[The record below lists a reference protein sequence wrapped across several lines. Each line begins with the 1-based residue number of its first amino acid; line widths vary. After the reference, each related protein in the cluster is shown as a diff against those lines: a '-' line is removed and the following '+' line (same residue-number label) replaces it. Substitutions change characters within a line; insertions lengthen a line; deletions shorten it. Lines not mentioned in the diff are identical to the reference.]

1 MIFVGLAALLT
12 VPWTFWVLVAA
23 YERDVNDKIDR
34 LAERVKN
41 QVVSA
46 GDWTNPRYWTGGP
59 QQLMDPLRGE
69 LMADDTV
76 QAVVFLDYSRNAGGY
91 VRRSDAIPIP
101 QSKEEAERML
111 HADRNSH
118 RKMFLWQHRGKD
130 RGIIYLDL
138 SQGQLW
144 RHFIT
149 HRGTLLWRV
158 GIQTF
163 AAFVVLSVVGIVA
176 YRVWGTSVRQKELA
190 ELEQRGMLAERG
202 LTAAVLAHEIRNP
215 LAALR
220 FQLHSLRRNAQD
232 SSRVTNT
239 ADTLDSELS
248 RIQQLVQD
256 YLAHEKAQSLRVEP
270 VELSSAARAIQDLMG
285 DMLRESGTRLV
296 IQDKAGD
303 VTVACDPH
311 ALRQVLINLVLNAQQ
326 AMGRG
331 GVITITTGAAEG
343 FGTLSVSDT
352 GPGIPEEMK
361 EKLFKPFAT
370 NKKGGSGIGL
380 ALVKRFVDNFGG
392 SVSVQSEPGQ
402 GATFHLRLPLAGNE
416 HAVVLQYEGKA
427 KPVTS

>member
-158 GIQTF
+158 GVQTA
-163 AAFVVLSVVGIVA
+163 AAFIVLSVVGIVA
-176 YRVWGTSVRQKELA
+176 FRVWGTAARQKELA

-220 FQLHSLRRNAQD
+220 FQLHSLRVNSQ
-232 SSRVTNT
+232 
-239 ADTLDSELS
+239 
-248 RIQQLVQD
+248 
-256 YLAHEKAQSLRVEP
+256 
-270 VELSSAARAIQDLMG
+270 
-285 DMLRESGTRLV
+285 
-296 IQDKAGD
+296 
-303 VTVACDPH
+303 VA
-311 ALRQVLINLVLNAQQ
+311 
-326 AMGRG
+326 
-331 GVITITTGAAEG
+331 
-343 FGTLSVSDT
+343 
-352 GPGIPEEMK
+352 
-361 EKLFKPFAT
+361 
-370 NKKGGSGIGL
+370 
-380 ALVKRFVDNFGG
+380 
-392 SVSVQSEPGQ
+392 
-402 GATFHLRLPLAGNE
+402 
-416 HAVVLQYEGKA
+416 
-427 KPVTS
+427 